1 MAVAEILTGIALIT
15 KSVEFLKS
23 TLGIAKDISS
33 VAKQRDDLFEGSKQ
47 LKAEER
53 KARQNGQSVTE
64 IVINQ
69 QLAAEH
75 IAEVKALIIGR
86 FGYYAWQDILKLQR
100 DAQLEQKARAAAKR
114 RQQEAQA
121 EIRGDMAVVG
131 TSVLIGILIL
141 AIVAA
146 VLLAIL

>member
-23 TLGIAKDISS
+23 TLGTAKDISS
-33 VAKQRDDLFEGSKQ
+33 VAKQIDDLFEGSKQ
-47 LKAEER
+47 LKVEER

-121 EIRGDMAVVG
+121 EMRGDMAVVG
-131 TSVLIGILIL
+131 SSVLIGILII
-141 AIVAA
+141 AITAA

>member
-23 TLGIAKDISS
+23 TLGTAKDISS
-33 VAKQRDDLFEGSKQ
+33 VAKQIDDLFEGSKQ
-47 LKAEER
+47 LKVEER

-100 DAQLEQKARAAAKR
+100 DAQLEQKARASAKR

-121 EIRGDMAVVG
+121 EMRGDMAVVG
-131 TSVLIGILIL
+131 TSVLIGILII
-141 AIVAA
+141 AITAA

>member
-23 TLGIAKDISS
+23 TLGTAKDISS
-33 VAKQRDDLFEGSKQ
+33 VAKQIDDLFEGSKQ

-131 TSVLIGILIL
+131 TSVLIGILII
-141 AIVAA
+141 AITAA

>member
-1 MAVAEILTGIALIT
+1 MVKEIQLRVNLIEEC
-15 KSVEFLKS
+15 KENILLYK
-23 TLGIAKDISS
+23 A
-33 VAKQRDDLFEGSKQ
+33 SKQ
-47 LKAEER
+47 LKVEER

-75 IAEVKALIIGR
+75 IVEVKKLIIGR

-100 DAQLEQKARAAAKR
+100 EAQLEQKARAAAKR

-131 TSVLIGILIL
+131 TSVLIGILII

>member
-1 MAVAEILTGIALIT
+1 MAVVEILTGIALIT

-23 TLGIAKDISS
+23 TLGTAKDISS
-33 VAKQRDDLFEGSKQ
+33 VAKQIDDLFEGSKQ
-47 LKAEER
+47 LKVEER
-53 KARQNGQSVTE
+53 KARQNGHSVTE

-69 QLAAEH
+69 QLAAEQ
-75 IAEVKALIIGR
+75 IVEVKALIIER

-100 DAQLEQKARAAAKR
+100 DQRLEEKARAAAKQ
-114 RQQEAQA
+114 RQQEERA

-141 AIVAA
+141 MIVAA
-146 VLLAIL
+146 VLFVTL

>member
-23 TLGIAKDISS
+23 TLGTAKDISS
-33 VAKQRDDLFEGSKQ
+33 VAKQIDDLFEGSKQ
-47 LKAEER
+47 LKVEER

-121 EIRGDMAVVG
+121 EMRGDMAVVG

>member
-23 TLGIAKDISS
+23 TLGTAKDISS
-33 VAKQRDDLFEGSKQ
+33 VAKQIDDLFEGSKQ

-53 KARQNGQSVTE
+53 KARKNGQSVTE

-75 IAEVKALIIGR
+75 IAEVKKLIIGR

-114 RQQEAQA
+114 RQQEEQA

-141 AIVAA
+141 MIVAA

>member
-23 TLGIAKDISS
+23 TLGTAKDISS
-33 VAKQRDDLFEGSKQ
+33 VAKQIDDLFEGSKQ
-47 LKAEER
+47 LKVEER

-121 EIRGDMAVVG
+121 EMR
-131 TSVLIGILIL
+131 
-141 AIVAA
+141 
-146 VLLAIL
+146 

>member
-23 TLGIAKDISS
+23 TLGTAKDISS
-33 VAKQRDDLFEGSKQ
+33 VAKQIDDLFEGSKQ
-47 LKAEER
+47 LKVEER

-121 EIRGDMAVVG
+121 EMRGDMAVVG
-131 TSVLIGILIL
+131 TSVLIGILII
-141 AIVAA
+141 AITAA

>member
-1 MAVAEILTGIALIT
+1 MAVVEILTGIALIT

-23 TLGIAKDISS
+23 TLGTAKDIGS
-33 VAKQRDDLFEGSKQ
+33 VAKQIDDLFEGSKQ
-47 LKAEER
+47 LKVEER
-53 KARQNGQSVTE
+53 KARQNGHSVTE

-69 QLAAEH
+69 QLAAEQ
-75 IAEVKALIIGR
+75 IVEVKALVIGR

-114 RQQEAQA
+114 RQQEEQA

-131 TSVLIGILIL
+131 TSVLIGILII
-141 AIVAA
+141 AIMAA
-146 VLLAIL
+146 VLLATL

>member
-23 TLGIAKDISS
+23 TLGTAKDISS
-33 VAKQRDDLFEGSKQ
+33 VAKQIDDLFEGSKQ

-100 DAQLEQKARAAAKR
+100 EAQLEQKARAAAKR

-131 TSVLIGILIL
+131 TSVLIGILII

>member
-23 TLGIAKDISS
+23 TLGTAKDISS
-33 VAKQRDDLFEGSKQ
+33 VAKQIDDLFEGSKQ
-47 LKAEER
+47 LKVEER

>member
-1 MAVAEILTGIALIT
+1 MVVAEVLTGIALIT
-15 KSVEFLKS
+15 KSVEFLKK
-23 TLGIAKDISS
+23 TVGTAKDISS
-33 VAKQRDDLFEGSKQ
+33 VAKQIDDLFEGSKQ

-53 KARQNGQSVTE
+53 KARKEGQSITE

-86 FGYYAWQDILKLQR
+86 FGFYAWQDIVKLQR

-114 RQQEAQA
+114 REAEEKA
-121 EIRGDMAVVG
+121 ELVGDMAVVG
-131 TSVLIGILIL
+131 SSVLIGILVL
-141 AIVAA
+141 AIVAT
-146 VLLAIL
+146 VLLIIL

>member
-23 TLGIAKDISS
+23 TLGTAKDISS
-33 VAKQRDDLFEGSKQ
+33 VAKQIDDLFEGSKQ

>member
-1 MAVAEILTGIALIT
+1 MAVVEILTGIALIT

-23 TLGIAKDISS
+23 TLGTAKDISS
-33 VAKQRDDLFEGSKQ
+33 VAKQIDDLFEGSKQ
-47 LKAEER
+47 LKDEER

-75 IAEVKALIIGR
+75 IVEVKKLIIGR
-86 FGYYAWQDILKLQR
+86 FGYYAWQDILKLKRDQR
-100 DAQLEQKARAAAKR
+100 LEEKARAAAKR
-114 RQQEAQA
+114 RQQEEQA

-131 TSVLIGILIL
+131 SSVLIGILIL
-141 AIVAA
+141 VIAA
-146 VLLAIL
+146 GVLLAIL

>member
-23 TLGIAKDISS
+23 TLGTAKDISS
-33 VAKQRDDLFEGSKQ
+33 VAKQIDDLFEGSKQ

-121 EIRGDMAVVG
+121 EMRGDMAVVG
-131 TSVLIGILIL
+131 TSVLIGILII
-141 AIVAA
+141 AITAA

>member
-23 TLGIAKDISS
+23 TLGTAKDISS
-33 VAKQRDDLFEGSKQ
+33 VAKQIDDLFEGSKQ
-47 LKAEER
+47 LKVEER

-75 IAEVKALIIGR
+75 IAEVKKLIIGR

-100 DAQLEQKARAAAKR
+100 EAQLEQKARAAAKR

-131 TSVLIGILIL
+131 TSVLIGILII

>member
-23 TLGIAKDISS
+23 TLGTAKDISS
-33 VAKQRDDLFEGSKQ
+33 VAKQIDDLFEGSKQ
-47 LKAEER
+47 LKVEER
-53 KARQNGQSVTE
+53 KARKNGQSVTE

-69 QLAAEH
+69 QLAEEH
-75 IAEVKALIIGR
+75 IAEVKKLIIGR

-141 AIVAA
+141 MIVAS
-146 VLLAIL
+146 VLLATL

>member
-23 TLGIAKDISS
+23 TLGTAKDISS
-33 VAKQRDDLFEGSKQ
+33 VAKQIDDLFEGSKQ
-47 LKAEER
+47 LKVEER

-131 TSVLIGILIL
+131 TSVLIGILII

>member
-23 TLGIAKDISS
+23 TLGTAKDISS
-33 VAKQRDDLFEGSKQ
+33 VAKQIDDLFEGSKQ
-47 LKAEER
+47 LKVEER

-75 IAEVKALIIGR
+75 IVEVKKLIIGR

-100 DAQLEQKARAAAKR
+100 EAQLEQKARAAAKR

-131 TSVLIGILIL
+131 TSVLIGILII

>member
-23 TLGIAKDISS
+23 TLGTAKDISS
-33 VAKQRDDLFEGSKQ
+33 VAKQIDDLFEGSKQ

-121 EIRGDMAVVG
+121 EMRGDMAVVG

>member
-1 MAVAEILTGIALIT
+1 MAEILTGIALIT

-23 TLGIAKDISS
+23 TLGTAKDISS
-33 VAKQRDDLFEGSKQ
+33 VAKQIDDLFEGSKQ
-47 LKAEER
+47 LKVEER

-121 EIRGDMAVVG
+121 EMRGDMAVVG